1 MMKLLI
7 ITAVKSYEKQAVK
20 LFKQAGI
27 LAFSNTDINGFKALD
42 QEDLIDNWFSNA
54 SENVKSVL
62 FFTFSEENKIDKLL
76 GELDEVNKQIE
87 SDNPLRAIVLNIEK
101 YK

>member
-1 MMKLLI
+1 MKLLI
-7 ITAVKSYEKQAVK
+7 LTAVKSYEKYAVQ
-20 LFKQAGI
+20 LFRKAEI
-27 LAFSNTDINGFKALD
+27 MAFSNADINGFKSID
-42 QEDLIDNWFSNA
+42 QENLIDNWFSNS

-62 FFTFSEENKIDKLL
+62 FFSFSEESKIDTLLEELAVLNTKL
-76 GELDEVNKQIE
+76 E

>member
-1 MMKLLI
+1 MKLLI
-7 ITAVKSYEKQAVK
+7 LTAVKSYEKYAVQ
-20 LFKQAGI
+20 LFRKAEI
-27 LAFSNTDINGFKALD
+27 MAFSNADINGFKSID
-42 QEDLIDNWFSNA
+42 QENLIDNWFSSS

-62 FFTFSEENKIDKLL
+62 FFSFSEESKIDTLLEELAVLNTKL
-76 GELDEVNKQIE
+76 E